1 MVFVDEGKEIKI
13 GDKTF
18 IIHRAPATVAYDVAI
33 RHQIATD
40 KQDPDEMVNCL
51 LKLLKYVEVVLVD
64 GRKVTLENQE
74 IINQHLQSPQDLLAL
89 QREAVSVNFTSS
101 ASENH

>member
-1 MVFVDEGKEIKI
+1 MVFVDEGKEIRV